1 MNQDL
6 GLLLLRLG
14 IGGLMLTHGWPKVQ
28 KVLNG
33 DFQFG
38 DPIGLGEA
46 PSLVLAATAEFL
58 FALLVMVGV
67 KVRWTAIPPAITM
80 AVAAFVAHAGDPI
93 GKREKALLFLVGFGA
108 LALLGGGRYALD
120 SVLPRR
126 GVSKR

>member
-1 MNQDL
+1 MNQDI

-38 DPIGLGEA
+38 DPIGLGAA

-58 FALLVMVGV
+58 FALLVMLGV

-93 GKREKALLFLVGFGA
+93 GKREKALLFLVGFAA

-120 SVLPRR
+120 ALLSRR
-126 GVSKR
+126 GGSKG